1 MNITG
6 TKKATEAA
14 NLRDTKA
21 GQGCS
26 ISSKS
31 EVQNTTK
38 NVGCNGQK
46 ITFPNGRNR
55 THALAILAMLI
66 RGDQCDQFAYHKATG
81 FPIADFRTR
90 VSELGLIH
98 GWQIDR
104 AWTHATDHNG
114 QRQRCKC
121 YWLNREWLAQAYAQN
136 PELERRCKVL
146 AYGEEVSE

>member
-1 MNITG
+1 MMTG
-6 TKKATEAA
+6 TKKATNEAA
-14 NLRDTKA
+14 YLRDTKA

-26 ISSKS
+26 ISNNS
-31 EVQNTTK
+31 ETQNTT
-38 NVGCNGQK
+38 NNSGCNGQK

-66 RGDQCDQFAYHKATG
+66 RGDECDQFAYHEATG
-81 FPIADFRTR
+81 YPIADFRTR
-90 VSELGLIH
+90 VSELGRNH

-114 QRQRCKC
+114 QVQRCKH
-121 YWLNREWLAQAYAQN
+121 YWLDPEWLAQVYAEN
-136 PELERRCKVL
+136 PELERRCKAL